1 MRFRLPLAESA
12 ANFPAIF
19 RPAAHLATQH
29 VNHDMHAGREYRL
42 AIFTVRQVRLVQAA
56 FCNNNQNSFRLKSG
70 MAPRL
75 QRASNAS
82 HYAIYQHSHLLPY

>member
-1 MRFRLPLAESA
+1 
-12 ANFPAIF
+12 
-19 RPAAHLATQH
+19 
-29 VNHDMHAGREYRL
+29 
-42 AIFTVRQVRLVQAA
+42 VRQVRLVQAA